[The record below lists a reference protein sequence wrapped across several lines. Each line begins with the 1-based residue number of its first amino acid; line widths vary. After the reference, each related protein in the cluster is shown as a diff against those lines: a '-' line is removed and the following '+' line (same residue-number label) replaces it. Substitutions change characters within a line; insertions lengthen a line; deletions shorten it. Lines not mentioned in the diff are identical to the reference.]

1 MSLSPTLSRRDFIT
15 AAGAAALATS
25 LPSVMRSEPSA
36 PTAVALVGA
45 AHIHTPG
52 YIKALKGR
60 SDIVVKAVWDHD
72 PARAAKAAS
81 DLGSTVVASV
91 DAIWSDPAIKAVVIC
106 SETNRHHDLVIAGA
120 QAGKHLY
127 VEKPLGI
134 NGQESRAMAKA
145 IEDAKVL
152 FTTGYFMRCD
162 PKHLFLKKEVA
173 AGNLGVITRVRAS
186 NCHGGSLGRW
196 FDTDF
201 RWMADPKIAGVG
213 AFGDLGTHKLDILMW
228 IFGDLESGT
237 ASLRTI
243 TDHYPGCDEC
253 GEALLKFKSGIVGT
267 LGAGWVDVDDPVK
280 FLISGTEGHAVI
292 INNQLFYTSKRT
304 GSKGKE
310 PYPDLPA
317 GPQVPIQQF
326 FAALAG
332 SKDQPLVRP
341 SEAAA
346 RVVAMEALYQA
357 ASENRWIPVG

>member
-1 MSLSPTLSRRDFIT
+1 MSLSPTLSRRDFLT

-25 LPSVMRSEPSA
+25 LPSLMRAQA
-36 PTAVALVGA
+36 PQTTAVALVGA

-60 SDIVVKAVWDHD
+60 SDVRVKAVWDYD

-81 DLGSTVVASV
+81 DLGSKAVASV
-91 DAIWSDPAIKAVVIC
+91 EQIWSDSEIKAVVIC

-134 NGQESRAMAKA
+134 NGKESLEMAKA
-145 IEDAKVL
+145 IEEAKVL

-173 AGNLGVITRVRAS
+173 AGNLGIITRVRAS
-186 NCHGGSLGRW
+186 NCHGGSLAGY
-196 FDTDF
+196 FDTDY

-228 IFGDLESGT
+228 IFGGLDSGT
-237 ASLRTI
+237 ATLRTV
-243 TDHYPGCDEC
+243 TNRYPGCDET
-253 GEALLKFKSGIVGT
+253 GEALLKFKNGIIGT

-280 FLISGTEGHAVI
+280 LLISGTEGHAVI
-292 INNQLFYTSKRT
+292 VNNQLYYTSKRT

-310 PYPDLPA
+310 PYPELPA

-332 SKDQPLVRP
+332 AKDQPLVP
-341 SEAAA
+341 PGEAAA
-346 RVVAMEALYQA
+346 RVVAMEALYA
-357 ASENRWIPVG
+357 SASEGKWVPIG